1 MPVTPHGY
9 AAPQMAEQT
18 RLPTD
23 TRSPAPSGSR
33 LLERLNAAQR
43 DAVTDPSQY
52 LRILAGAGSGKTRV
66 LTHRIAFQ
74 ADEGIIDPRSVLAVT
89 FTRKAAVEL
98 RQRLGSLGF
107 RDSITSGTF
116 HSIAYAQ
123 LRSRWAERNIAPPEL
138 LERKLQFVGRLIGS
152 RDNIHTLDVIAELEW
167 AAARAIEPDQLVAEA
182 TRLHRA
188 MPLGSYQKMA
198 DLLADFRAA
207 KLKRRVVDFDDILR
221 LAARDLRTDPTY
233 AAARRWRQRHLFVD
247 EFQDVNPLQFQLL
260 SEWLGPDSTLC
271 VVGDIHQ
278 AIYAWNGADA
288 AYLSHFDRWFPTAQT
303 VRLEE
308 NYRST
313 PQILHVA
320 NHMLA
325 MNSPGGLRLVPTRPQ
340 GPVPQVFVHPTDADE
355 ARTVA
360 RMLRDYHQPGHLW
373 SEQAVLVRTHSLAG
387 PITEALTSARI
398 PFRTRGGTNLL
409 TQPEAIAV
417 LRALRD
423 VRELGTFL
431 SDLQRAIDLHTPVD
445 DSIDA
450 RTSHLDDFSTEDYD
464 APAPPVEDYDD
475 IGPDTERDQ
484 RGTVAK
490 ADAADGRTGDTT
502 GALTRLVPASMA
514 TDRVANVS
522 ELVRLGRDYLA
533 LDPMGSAAGFSAWL
547 SSTLRGDADARGA
560 DGVEI
565 VSLHASKGLEW
576 PVVHLIG
583 CEDGL
588 MPIHHA
594 ETEEALDEEL
604 RLAYVAITRAE
615 SQLSFHH
622 CQRRTFGTKTVRRK
636 PSPYLETIHEAIAA
650 MLPTRAAARPDFSSG
665 RAALAGARKARS
677 KSKDNDGPGS
687 LDADG
692 QRLFAALREWRTK
705 AARAANVPAYVVFS
719 DATLVEIARVRP
731 KTTAQLLRISGIGPV
746 KVERFGQAI
755 TGLVTGE

>member
-9 AAPQMAEQT
+9 AAPQMSEQT

-23 TRSPAPSGSR
+23 SAVRPRSGSR

-74 ADEGIIDPRSVLAVT
+74 ADEDIIDPRSVLAVT

-98 RQRLGSLGF
+98 RQRLGTLGF

-138 LERKLQFVGRLIGS
+138 LERKLQFVSRLIGS

-167 AAARAIEPDQLVAEA
+167 AAARAIEPDELVAEA

-221 LAARDLRTDPTY
+221 LATRDLRTDPTY

-271 VVGDIHQ
+271 VVGDVHQ

-325 MNSPGGLRLVPTRPQ
+325 INSPGGLRLVPTRPP
-340 GPVPQVFVHPTDADE
+340 GPIPQVFVHATDADE
-355 ARTVA
+355 ARSVA

-409 TQPEAIAV
+409 SQPEAVAV

-423 VRELGTFL
+423 VQELGTFL

-445 DSIDA
+445 DSIDE

-464 APAPPVEDYDD
+464 APEPAPDEFEF
-475 IGPDTERDQ
+475 IGPDTARDR
-484 RGTVAK
+484 RGGLAPQGR
-490 ADAADGRTGDTT
+490 ADTLAAT
-502 GALTRLVPASMA
+502 ALTHLVPRTMA
-514 TDRVANVS
+514 ADRVANVS

-533 LDPMGSAAGFSAWL
+533 LDPMGGASGFSAWL

-576 PVVHLIG
+576 PVVHLVG
-583 CEDGL
+583 WEDGL
-588 MPIHHA
+588 IPIHHA

-636 PSPYLETIHEAIAA
+636 PSPYLETVHEAIAA
-650 MLPTRAAARPDFSSG
+650 MSPTRAPSRPNFDSG
-665 RAALAGARKARS
+665 RAALAAKRRTRAPAA
-677 KSKDNDGPGS
+677 GPGA
-687 LDADG
+687 LEPKDQA
-692 QRLFAALREWRTK
+692 LFNALRDWRTG

-719 DATLVEIARVRP
+719 DATLVEIARARP
-731 KTTAQLLRISGIGPV
+731 RSTAQLLQISGVGPV

-755 TGLVTGE
+755 MGLVNDG